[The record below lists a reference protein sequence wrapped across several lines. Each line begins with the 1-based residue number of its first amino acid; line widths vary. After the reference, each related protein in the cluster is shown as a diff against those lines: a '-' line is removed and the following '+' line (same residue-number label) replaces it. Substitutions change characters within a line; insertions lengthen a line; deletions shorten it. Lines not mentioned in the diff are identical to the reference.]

1 MKRTKKLKKTK
12 QKTNQDKKKKR
23 RKKISYRERMRE
35 KGLQSIKKVIAED
48 YDKQLAH
55 ENKNLHLKQK
65 SPDERI
71 KKQR

>member
-1 MKRTKKLKKTK
+1 
-12 QKTNQDKKKKR
+12 
-23 RKKISYRERMRE
+23 MRE